1 MTLFILKSTVLI
13 AIIVSVILPP
23 VLQKWLEQRK
33 TKDKEIQSS
42 EEMSRRFLKEID
54 ELKQKIRELEKRKI
68 ET

>member
-1 MTLFILKSTVLI
+1 MFILKSTVLI